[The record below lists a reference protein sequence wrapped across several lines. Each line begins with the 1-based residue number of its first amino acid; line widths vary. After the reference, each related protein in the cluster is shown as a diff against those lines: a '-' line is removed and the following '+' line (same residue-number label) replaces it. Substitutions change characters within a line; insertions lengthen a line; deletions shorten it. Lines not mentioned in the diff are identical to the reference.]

1 MAFWEFITRLFR
13 REAAPTPPTA
23 PSPAAPPAP
32 AVAPAPAPA
41 PAPPPAGLQPGDF
54 LPINRDDLLKQ
65 GEEVRRT
72 TGWMWFGRRDII
84 PPVSDP
90 RTKLID
96 RGMLTQGLVSAEE
109 LAEMHRVG
117 DEWSKHANRLE
128 HIQVQA
134 GQAAGR

>member
-1 MAFWEFITRLFR
+1 MKSARPPLLLRDNRVPRRPGDRMAFWDFLAKLFR
-13 REAAPTPPTA
+13 PETR
-23 PSPAAPPAP
+23 PAAPP
-32 AVAPAPAPA
+32 
-41 PAPPPAGLQPGDF
+41 PPPGGPQRGYF
-54 LPINRDDLLKQ
+54 LPINRDELLKQ

-96 RGMLTQGLVSAEE
+96 RGMLTQGLLTAEE
-109 LAEMHRVG
+109 LAEMHTIG
-117 DEWSKHANRLE
+117 EEWSKHANRLE

-134 GQAAGR
+134 G